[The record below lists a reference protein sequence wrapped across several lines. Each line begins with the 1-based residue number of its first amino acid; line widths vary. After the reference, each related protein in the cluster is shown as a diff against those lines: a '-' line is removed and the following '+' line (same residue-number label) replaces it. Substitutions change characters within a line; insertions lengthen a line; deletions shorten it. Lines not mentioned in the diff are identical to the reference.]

1 MWFTSKVSYR
11 HIISTDALSYSHV
24 TCDPNKSLIQQLW
37 SSEFRVVH
45 FIYHLWASLV
55 TLDQI
60 TLSLLSGILGRWLRR
75 VWRARVYQLSNDFF
89 VTDLCDDVTVYTS
102 RERIRNN
109 QFLYHWV
116 VLFIRKCKS
125 LSVSTGSQLWKLKTT
140 SFTVEF
146 RLMEEE

>member
-1 MWFTSKVSYR
+1 MWFTSKVSYL
-11 HIISTDALSYSHV
+11 HIISTDALSYSQV

-45 FIYHLWASLV
+45 FIYHTWSDNV
-55 TLDQI
+55 I
-60 TLSLLSGILGRWLRR
+60 TVIRR
-75 VWRARVYQLSNDFF
+75 VWRARVYQLSNDYF

-109 QFLYHWV
+109 QLHSV
-116 VLFIRKCKS
+116 VLFISKYKS

-140 SFTVEF
+140 ILTVEF
-146 RLMEEE
+146 RVIEEE